1 MSDGRS
7 LLSARARALA
17 GEAADLGALH
27 VQAVIAGRP
36 RVPTS
41 DAPEWPA
48 YARRIAEK
56 AGAALEEATPQEIVR
71 WAAATFGDR
80 LCVTASMADAVVSH
94 LVSKIKPGVDVLF
107 LDTGYHFPETIGTR
121 DAVSVVYDVNVVSV
135 TPTMSV
141 AQQDIAFGK
150 DLWARDPD
158 RCCALRKV
166 APLTAAMRDY
176 DAWITGLRRDEAP
189 SRAGTPVVAWD
200 AGRGK
205 VKISPIARWDD
216 DDVEAYIATHGIL
229 LNPLLMDGYA
239 SIGCRPCT
247 RRRVEGEDTRAGRWA
262 GTSKTEC
269 GLHS

>member
-1 MSDGRS
+1 MLMTAG
-7 LLSARARALA
+7 ARALA
-17 GEAADLGALH
+17 GEAAEPAALH
-27 VQAVIAGRP
+27 VQSVISGRP
-36 RVPTS
+36 PVPTS
-41 DAPEWPA
+41 DTAEWRT
-48 YARRIAEK
+48 YARRISER
-56 AGAALEEATPQEIVR
+56 AARELEDATAQEIVR
-71 WAAATFGDR
+71 WAAEHFGDR

-121 DAVSVVYDVNVVSV
+121 DAVSAVYDVNVVNV

-141 AQQDIAFGK
+141 AQQDIAFGR

-205 VKISPIARWDD
+205 VKISPIARWNDA
-216 DDVEAYIATHGIL
+216 DVESYIAAHGIL

-247 RRRVEGEDTRAGRWA
+247 RRSLEGEDTRAGRWA
-262 GTSKTEC
+262 GSSKTEC

>member
-1 MSDGRS
+1 MMD
-7 LLSARARALA
+7 ARARALA
-17 GEAADLGALH
+17 GEAAEPAALRLR
-27 VQAVIAGRP
+27 AGMLSRRAP
-36 RVPTS
+36 DPS
-41 DAPEWPA
+41 DGPAWAA
-48 YARRIAEK
+48 YAQRIAER
-56 AGAALEEATPQEIVR
+56 AGSHLEDATPQEIVA

-80 LCVTASMADAVVSH
+80 MCVTASMADAVVSH
-94 LVSKIKPGVDVLF
+94 LVSKVKPGVDVLF

-121 DAVSVVYDVNVVSV
+121 DAVAAVYDVNVVNV

-176 DAWITGLRRDEAP
+176 DAWVTGLRRDEAP
-189 SRAGTPVVAWD
+189 SRANTPVVAWD

-205 VKISPIARWDD
+205 VKISPIARWTDA
-216 DDVEAYIATHGIL
+216 DVEDYVTRHGIL
-229 LNPLLMDGYA
+229 LNPLLLDGYA
-239 SIGCRPCT
+239 SVGCRPCT
-247 RRRVEGEDTRAGRWA
+247 RRLLEGEDARAGRWA